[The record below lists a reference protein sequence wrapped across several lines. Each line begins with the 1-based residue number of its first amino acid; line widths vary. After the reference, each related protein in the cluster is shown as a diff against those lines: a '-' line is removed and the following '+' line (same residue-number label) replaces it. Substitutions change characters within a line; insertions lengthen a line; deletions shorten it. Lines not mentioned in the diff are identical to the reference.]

1 MIVRRFRVRRRIV
14 ISFSLAG
21 WIRQKMTPLRR
32 AHKVRKVDQLDKVY
46 FAMRALRLDS
56 LETFAAIIRFGGF
69 RAAARERRVSSSALS
84 QTVTTLEEA
93 LGIRLLNRTT
103 RSVATTEAGARLLAR
118 LAPALDDIRHALD
131 ELDQLRD
138 TPSGLIRINAPAPA
152 VDHVLCPLV
161 FDFMR
166 RYPEVE
172 VEIVSDAAL
181 VDIVEQGFDA
191 GVRFGRQLAQDMI
204 ATPLGPPLRYAI
216 VCSPAYRD
224 ARGIPL
230 TPHDL
235 IGHDCIRRRF
245 PGGTVASWEFEKNS
259 ESLTIAPPARL
270 TLGSAHQEVQA
281 ALAGQGIA
289 HVFDDYARPH
299 LADGRLIELMPDWSP
314 RLPGWYLYYP
324 NRRHPSAA
332 MRAFLAHV
340 KAHA

>member
-1 MIVRRFRVRRRIV
+1 M
-14 ISFSLAG
+14 S
-21 WIRQKMTPLRR
+21 
-32 AHKVRKVDQLDKVY
+32 
-46 FAMRALRLDS
+46 ALRLDS
-56 LETFAAIIRFGGF
+56 LEVFAAIIRCGGF
-69 RAAARERRVSSSALS
+69 RAAARERRISSSALS
-84 QTVTTLEEA
+84 QTMTTLEEA

-103 RSVATTEAGARLLAR
+103 RSVAPTEAGARLLVQ
-118 LAPALDDIRHALD
+118 LTPALNDIRHALED
-131 ELDQLRD
+131 LDQLRD
-138 TPSGLIRINAPAPA
+138 TPSGLIRISAPAPA

-166 RYPEVE
+166 RFPDVK

-181 VDIVEQGFDA
+181 IDIVEHGFDA
-191 GVRFGRQLAQDMI
+191 GVRFGRQVAQEMI

-224 ARGIPL
+224 TRGTPG

-245 PGGTVASWEFEKNS
+245 PGGSLASWEFEKDG
-259 ESLTIAPPARL
+259 ETLTIAPAARL

-281 ALAGQGIA
+281 ALAGHGIA
-289 HVFDDYARPH
+289 HVFDTYAQPY
-299 LADGRLIELMPDWSP
+299 LGDGRLIELMPAWSP
-314 RLPGWYLYYP
+314 RLPSWYLYYP

-340 KAHA
+340 RSEP